1 MRGIKFTTGHM
12 IYNHAFNQ
20 ILQTTETLDYLS
32 LVLLVIQ
39 ISLMILL
46 KGFLVILQVTYEVS
60 EILLR
65 TVNIYLR

>member
-46 KGFLVILQVTYEVS
+46 EGFLVRILTD
-60 EILLR
+60 
-65 TVNIYLR
+65 NKKFF